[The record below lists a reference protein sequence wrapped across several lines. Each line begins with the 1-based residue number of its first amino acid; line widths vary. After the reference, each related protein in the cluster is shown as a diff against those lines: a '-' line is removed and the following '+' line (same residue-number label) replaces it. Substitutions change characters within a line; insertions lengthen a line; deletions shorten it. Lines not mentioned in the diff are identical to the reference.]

1 MPVNLNVSEFE
12 QRRLS
17 GRSIYL
23 VDVRTPEEH
32 AIAKLP
38 DSLLVP
44 ISELASDIDRIQPPK
59 ESDLV
64 IYCHHGVRSWH
75 AAVYLEQSGFER
87 VHSLS
92 GGIDAYSQA
101 IDPSIPRY

>member
-1 MPVNLNVSEFE
+1 MPGNLKVNEFE
-12 QRRLS
+12 HWRQS
-17 GRSIYL
+17 GKPMLL

-38 DSLLVP
+38 DSLLIP
-44 ISELASDIDRIQPPK
+44 LSDLAADIDKIQLPPGA
-59 ESDLV
+59 ELV

-75 AAVYLEQSGFER
+75 AAVYLEQAGFER

-92 GGIDAYSQA
+92 GGIDAYSQSV
-101 IDPSIPRY
+101 DPSVPRY